1 MGAATVFIIG
11 LQIFTFFF
19 TAYTAWNWV
28 NPESFMGVLGFLILW
43 SILETVAH
51 TVIGAIA
58 MSGIASI
65 DDSNNR
71 RNY

>member
-19 TAYTAWNWV
+19 TGYTAWNWV

-43 SILETVAH
+43 SILEFVAH
-51 TVIGAIA
+51 SVIAAIGMSAIA
-58 MSGIASI
+58 TIE
-65 DDSNNR
+65 DNNR
-71 RNY
+71 GQNR